1 MDDVK
6 VPDQLEG
13 EPTPAVL
20 AVPKPEE
27 TPVAE
32 HAAPP
37 RAAKAA
43 PKLKAASPAKSPTS
57 LATGRRKEAVAR
69 VRLVP
74 GNGQI
79 SINRRPFEQ
88 YFPRETLRLA
98 VKEPLVVTHQIGKHD
113 VLANV
118 VGGGLSGQAGA
129 VRLGIARALV
139 ALDPALRTN
148 LRGAGLL
155 TRDPRMKERKKYGQK
170 GARKRFQWT
179 KR

>member
-1 MDDVK
+1 MDDVN
-6 VPDQLEG
+6 VPNQVEG
-13 EPTPAVL
+13 EPTPAAP
-20 AVPKPEE
+20 AVPKAAE
-27 TPVAE
+27 TPAAE
-32 HAAPP
+32 PVAPP

-43 PKLKAASPAKSPTS
+43 HRLKTASPAKSPS
-57 LATGRRKEAVAR
+57 RLATGRRKEAVAR
-69 VRLVP
+69 VQLVP

-79 SINRRPFEQ
+79 SINHRPFEQ
-88 YFPRETLRLA
+88 YFPREILRLA

-113 VLANV
+113 VRANV
-118 VGGGLSGQAGA
+118 VGGGLTGQAGA

-139 ALDPALRTN
+139 VLDPALRTS